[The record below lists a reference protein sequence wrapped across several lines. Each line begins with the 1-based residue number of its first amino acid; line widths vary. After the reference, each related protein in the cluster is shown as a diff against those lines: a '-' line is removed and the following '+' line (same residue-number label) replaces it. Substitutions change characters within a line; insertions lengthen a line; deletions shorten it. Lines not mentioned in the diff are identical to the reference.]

1 MKNTNMSHPSSNPI
15 GIFDSGIGGLTVAQ
29 ALVRQLPNENIIYF
43 GDTAHLPYGDKSSA
57 AIQAYAVKI
66 THMLLEQECKLI
78 LMACHTAS
86 STAFELVKEYCG
98 SKAHVV
104 NVVDPV
110 VNHLREV
117 YAKKRVGLIG
127 TKATINS
134 NIYKTRIDALNIGI
148 DLKSQATPI
157 LASAI
162 EEGFHQNAVIDTIL
176 KEYLSRQTLHEIDA
190 LILGC
195 THYPVIK
202 NNISAF
208 YDHKIDMI
216 DPSEIVATAVKARL
230 ELDNLLN
237 KNNHNGSKQF
247 YISDYTQ
254 SFADNTRLFFDETIS
269 LEHYPIWD

>member
-1 MKNTNMSHPSSNPI
+1 MSHPSSKPI

-29 ALVRQLPNENIIYF
+29 ALVHQLPNEHIIYF
-43 GDTAHLPYGDKSSA
+43 GDTAHLPYGDKSPA

-66 THMLLEQECKLI
+66 SHMLLEQECKLI
-78 LMACHTAS
+78 LIACHTAS

-104 NVVDPV
+104 NVIDPV
-110 VNHLREV
+110 VNHLRES
-117 YAKKRVGLIG
+117 YAKHCVGLIG

-134 NIYKTRIDALNIGI
+134 NIYKKRIDELNMGI

-162 EEGFHQNAVIDTIL
+162 EEGFHRNTVIDTIL
-176 KEYLSRQTLHEIDA
+176 EEYLSRKTLHNIDA

-202 NNISAF
+202 KNISAF
-208 YDHKIDMI
+208 YKDNIDII

-237 KNNHNGSKQF
+237 KNKQSGSKRF
-247 YISDYTQ
+247 YISDYTE
-254 SFADNTRLFFDETIS
+254 SFAENTRLFFDEAIS

>member
-1 MKNTNMSHPSSNPI
+1 MSIKANASSKPI

-29 ALVRQLPNENIIYF
+29 ALVKQLPNENIIYF
-43 GDTAHLPYGDKSSA
+43 GDTAHLPYGDKSAA

-66 THMLLEQECKLI
+66 THLLLQQECKLI
-78 LMACHTAS
+78 LIACHTAS
-86 STAFELVKEYCG
+86 SAAFDLVKEYAG
-98 SKAHVV
+98 SKANVV
-104 NVVDPV
+104 NMIDPI
-110 VNHLREV
+110 VNHLREL
-117 YAKKRVGLIG
+117 YANQCVGLIA

-134 NIYKTRIDALNIGI
+134 NIYKKRIDALNTGI
-148 DLKSQATPI
+148 HLKSQATPI

-162 EEGFHQNAVIDTIL
+162 EEGFHHNAVIDAIL
-176 KEYLSRQTLHEIDA
+176 KEYLSRASLKEIDA

-202 NNISAF
+202 KNISK
-208 YDHKIDMI
+208 YYHDKIDII

-230 ELDNLLN
+230 ELDDLIN
-237 KNNHNGSKQF
+237 KNKTAGTKQF

-254 SFADNTRLFFDETIS
+254 SFADNTKLFFDEAIN